1 MLTLLSIAIA
11 FLFLSGNKQPKK
23 VATQKGSLKDIMYIA
38 GTIGLLRAL
47 QYSIFNG
54 DVSLE
59 LLYALLNILVILV
72 RITIKRFFIFSAFTK
87 KLNIERLNIL

>member
-59 LLYALLNILVILV
+59 FGYFSSYNNLEV
-72 RITIKRFFIFSAFTK
+72 FIFSAFTK
-87 KLNIERLNIL
+87 KAKY